1 MMQSKVDQLVD
12 DAKTFLEIIE
22 SYCRQSLT
30 DCVPML
36 KKINELIDEVSILE
50 TERQRLV
57 QENANAKMNTE
68 TLLHHV
74 EAARTEITR
83 LETENKNLLEMIH
96 FLEERNR
103 NQANIILGKEKRYF
117 TDGSHDYAHTYKE
130 LQTGMK
136 YVEIHSSHLYEE
148 EDGYDYALKA

>member
-1 MMQSKVDQLVD
+1 MQSKVDQLVD

-57 QENANAKMNTE
+57 QENAK
-68 TLLHHV
+68 LKKDV
-74 EAARTEITR
+74 EAAPGEVIR
-83 LETENKNLLEMIH
+83 LAKENEQLLKRIDYLKEW
-96 FLEERNR
+96 NN
-103 NQANIILGKEKRYF
+103 NQTNIIQSIEKRYF
-117 TDGSHDYAHTYKE
+117 TDGSHDYAHTYKDI
-130 LQTGMK
+130 QTGMK

>member
-57 QENANAKMNTE
+57 QENAK
-68 TLLHHV
+68 LKKDL
-74 EAARTEITR
+74 EAAPGEAIR
-83 LETENKNLLEMIH
+83 LAKENKQLLEKIDV
-96 FLEERNR
+96 LQEWNN
-103 NQANIILGKEKRYF
+103 NQTNILLSKEKRYF
-117 TDGSHDYAHTYKE
+117 TDGSHDYAHIYKDC
-130 LQTGMK
+130 QTGMK
-136 YVEIHSSHLYEE
+136 FVEIHGSHFHE

>member
-1 MMQSKVDQLVD
+1 MQNKVDQLVD

-57 QENANAKMNTE
+57 QENAK
-68 TLLHHV
+68 LKKDV
-74 EAARTEITR
+74 EAAPGEITR
-83 LETENKNLLEMIH
+83 LAKENKQLLEKIDV
-96 FLEERNR
+96 LQEWND
-103 NQANIILGKEKRYF
+103 NQANIIQSIEKRYF
-117 TDGSHDYAHTYKE
+117 TDGSHDYAHTYKN

-148 EDGYDYALKA
+148 EHGYDYALKA

>member
-1 MMQSKVDQLVD
+1 MQSKVDQLVD

-30 DCVPML
+30 DCVPIL

-50 TERQRLV
+50 TERQRLAR
-57 QENANAKMNTE
+57 ENSKMKESTE
-68 TLLHHV
+68 KL
-74 EAARTEITR
+74 EAEIAQ
-83 LETENKNLLEMIH
+83 LAEENKQLFEKVI
-96 FLEERNR
+96 FLEERNN
-103 NQANIILGKEKRYF
+103 NQANIILSKEKRYF
-117 TDGSHDYAHTYKE
+117 TDGSHDYAHTYKD

>member
-1 MMQSKVDQLVD
+1 MQSKVDQLVD

-57 QENANAKMNTE
+57 QENAK
-68 TLLHHV
+68 LKKDV
-74 EAARTEITR
+74 EAAPGEVTR
-83 LETENKNLLEMIH
+83 LAKENKQLFEKVM
-96 FLEERNR
+96 FLEERNHS
-103 NQANIILGKEKRYF
+103 QANIILGKEKRYF
-117 TDGSHDYAHTYKE
+117 TDGSHDYAHTYKD

>member
-1 MMQSKVDQLVD
+1 MQSKVDQLVD

-57 QENANAKMNTE
+57 QENAK
-68 TLLHHV
+68 LKKDV
-74 EAARTEITR
+74 EAAPGEVIR
-83 LETENKNLLEMIH
+83 LAKENEQLLKRIDYLKEW
-96 FLEERNR
+96 NN
-103 NQANIILGKEKRYF
+103 NQANIIQSIEKRYF
-117 TDGSHDYAHTYKE
+117 TDGSHDYAHTYE
-130 LQTGMK
+130 DLQTGMK
-136 YVEIHSSHLYEE
+136 YVEIRSGLLQ
-148 EDGYDYALKA
+148 EDQGYDYALKA

>member
-1 MMQSKVDQLVD
+1 MENKVDQLVD

-50 TERQRLV
+50 TERQRLAR
-57 QENANAKMNTE
+57 ENSKMKESTE
-68 TLLHHV
+68 KL
-74 EAARTEITR
+74 EAEIAQ
-83 LETENKNLLEMIH
+83 LAEENKQLFEKVI
-96 FLEERNR
+96 FLEERNH

-117 TDGSHDYAHTYKE
+117 TDGGEDYAYTYE
-130 LQTGMK
+130 DIQTGMK
-136 YVEIHSSHLYEE
+136 YMEIHSSHLYEE
-148 EDGYDYALKA
+148 DRYDYALKA